1 MTRSEAALRHF
12 VDKPATG
19 CDPAHVKW
27 ALDTIDRLCEA
38 LKMLDYNM
46 TAKLIRDA
54 DQSRADDLLP
64 PA

>member
-12 VDKPATG
+12 VDKPSTG
-19 CDPAHVKW
+19 CDPVHVKW

-38 LKMLDYNM
+38 LKMLDYRN
-46 TAKLIRDA
+46 TAKLIRD
-54 DQSRADDLLP
+54 DQSSADDLLP